1 MGPEENRPVERADLA
16 RIVRALRKEM
26 PRLKRSYAVD
36 SLRVFGSYARGE
48 NEPGSDLDILVA
60 FDEVPGLLK
69 FVELEQDLSDMLGV
83 KVDLVIESALKPRI
97 GKRVLREAVPV

>member
-1 MGPEENRPVERADLA
+1 MGPVERERLDRVDLA
-16 RIVRALRKEM
+16 DVIRVLRKEM
-26 PRLKRSYAVD
+26 PRLARVYSVR

-69 FVELEQDLSDMLGV
+69 FVELEQDLSEILGV
-83 KVDLVIESALKPRI
+83 EVDLVMESALKPRI
-97 GKRVLREAVPV
+97 GKRVLSEAVPV